1 MKYIWERK
9 NWFDFKYSES
19 ALLKPLSE
27 VRIAQGRLLGR
38 ILSLDI
44 KLETEAQALILVEE
58 AVRTAEIEGQKLNR
72 EAVRSSVAVRL
83 GLPHGI
89 GAHDRNVDGLVDVL
103 LDAARSYDKPL
114 TLKRLNGWQA
124 ALFPSGYSGL
134 RKIAVGKPRGPEPMR
149 IVSGPIGREKVHF
162 EALPRDH
169 LDKEFSL
176 FLKWWNSSVGHM
188 DGILRAAAGHLRFV
202 TIHPYEDGNG
212 RLARALTDM
221 ALAQDEK
228 LNVRFYSVSAEI
240 VRRRGEYYKIL
251 EDVQRCRMDTMEWFL
266 WFIKCVDASIE
277 HSQDI
282 ISNVFM
288 RVDFWNQHAQTELN
302 ERQKKVV
309 NRILEAGPDNFMGGL
324 TTRKYVSIAKVSRA
338 TAFREMDDMLKK
350 DVLRQLPG
358 KGRSVHYDL
367 IWPRVD
373 RRVSPFV

>member
-350 DVLRQLPG
+350 NVLRQLPG